1 MNTLPESRR
10 ALYGRTYRE
19 SWSPGSMDPI
29 ERHRRVPFIDRVLG
43 VLLATAIGVTLAL
56 IAAHELAR

>member
-1 MNTLPESRR
+1 MNSLPESRR

-29 ERHRRVPFIDRVLG
+29 ERHPRVPFIDRVLG
-43 VLLATAIGVTLAL
+43 ALLAVGFSITVTL
-56 IAAHELAR
+56 IVVHELAR